1 MACHWRGLSTT
12 NRTKPSAA
20 ARIVYTGPGPAL
32 ISTGSMP
39 ATMLLDELDS
49 DQSVICAAASL
60 AETSMSWPAPCPQRW
75 IRAQTMANAATRPA
89 TSPEMLPGGMSG
101 SRSGRPAFQHMP
113 EVASMT
119 EPGTS
124 RPA

>member
-12 NRTKPSAA
+12 RRTKPSAA
-20 ARIVYTGPGPAL
+20 ARIVYTGPGPARTS
-32 ISTGSMP
+32 IGSTP

-60 AETSMSWPAPCPQRW
+60 ADRSMSWPAPCPQRW
-75 IRAQTMANAATRPA
+75 IRAQTIAKAPTSPA
-89 TSPEMLPGGMSG
+89 MSPEMLPGGING

-113 EVASMT
+113 EVASIT

>member
-12 NRTKPSAA
+12 RRTKPSAA

-49 DQSVICAAASL
+49 DQSVIWAAASL
-60 AETSMSWPAPCPQRW
+60 AETSMIWPAP
-75 IRAQTMANAATRPA
+75 
-89 TSPEMLPGGMSG
+89 
-101 SRSGRPAFQHMP
+101 
-113 EVASMT
+113 
-119 EPGTS
+119 
-124 RPA
+124 

>member
-12 NRTKPSAA
+12 NRTNPSAA

-49 DQSVICAAASL
+49 DQSVIWAVDSL
-60 AETSMSWPAPCPQRW
+60 ADTSMSCPAPWPQRW
-75 IRAQTMANAATRPA
+75 IRAQTTANAAISPA
-89 TSPEMLPGGMSG
+89 VSPEMLPGGMSG